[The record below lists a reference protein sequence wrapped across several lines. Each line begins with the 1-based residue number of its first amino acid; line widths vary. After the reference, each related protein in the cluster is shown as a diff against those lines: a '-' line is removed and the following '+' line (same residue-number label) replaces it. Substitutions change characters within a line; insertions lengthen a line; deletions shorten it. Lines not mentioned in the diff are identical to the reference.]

1 MINRNAYYNAMRCGA
16 LLSANRSDAQHRAT
30 LLIATQRFVCF
41 ITPLL
46 GVPLRPSTLL
56 YATQRFVY
64 FILAPLLSAAQCF
77 SSQLNDLFVI
87 SATQLCE
94 SHLNAVLRPAPP
106 LNSTLLVAVMC
117 IAARRNNTQL
127 HSTICLSSTRRIDT
141 RLSAP
146 QLYSTLCLSSPPRHS
161 ARQCATPLS
170 SSPLNDLFV
179 IYASRRK
186 EPQRYS
192 TPRNASQLNNLFV
205 TTQCLSSRLPAA
217 HRASTRLN
225 SAQRFVCYLRDSSIC
240 ISSNCATPPLYST
253 ICLFSTPRLSALLD
267 NARRN
272 AAPLNSTICLLSARL
287 CATPLASTQL
297 NVINQ

>member
-94 SHLNAVLRPAPP
+94 SHLITPHRSA
-106 LNSTLLVAVMC
+106 S
-117 IAARRNNTQL
+117 QL
-127 HSTICLSSTRRIDT
+127 HATICLLSTPLFSSNRATTLLNDLFVTTRRIDT

-146 QLYSTLCLSSPPRHS
+146 QLYSTICLSSPPRHS

-253 ICLFSTPRLSALLD
+253 ICLLSTPRLSALLD

-272 AAPLNSTICLLSARL
+272 AAPLNST
-287 CATPLASTQL
+287 
-297 NVINQ
+297 